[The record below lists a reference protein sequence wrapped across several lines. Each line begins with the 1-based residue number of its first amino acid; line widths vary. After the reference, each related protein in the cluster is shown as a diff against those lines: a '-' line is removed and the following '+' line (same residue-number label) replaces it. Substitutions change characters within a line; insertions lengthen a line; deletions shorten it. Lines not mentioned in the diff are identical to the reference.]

1 MSYKYCL
8 VRKIVALFG
17 MIRSWFYS
25 NIKNNKF
32 ISGFSMGD
40 LQAYARVK
48 RNKTYILKPDT
59 GCQGRGIYL
68 TKSVKDLKPQEKMIC
83 QVYIAKPFLIDG
95 YKCDFRIYT
104 LITSCDPLRIF
115 VYNDGLV
122 R

>member
-1 MSYKYCL
+1 
-8 VRKIVALFG
+8 
-17 MIRSWFYS
+17 
-25 NIKNNKF
+25 
-32 ISGFSMGD
+32 MGD

>member
-1 MSYKYCL
+1 
-8 VRKIVALFG
+8 
-17 MIRSWFYS
+17 
-25 NIKNNKF
+25 
-32 ISGFSMGD
+32 MGD
-40 LQAYARVK
+40 LQAYARIK
-48 RNKTYILKPDT
+48 RNKTYILKPDM

-95 YKCDFRIYT
+95 YKFDFRVYT